1 MLSNIVIA
9 TDGSEASRA
18 MLRCMDG
25 LRKVGSKEAALV
37 HVFHIRDVG
46 GLYTSLQKL
55 MLPELEKQA
64 EILRGFGFKV
74 DLLTPLGIPYYEIN
88 RIARERSASMIVVGS
103 LGASLINEILLGS
116 TAHSILQNTVLPT
129 LLIRIEI
136 TEENG
141 GLKCRVACDNLFKH
155 ILFPT
160 DFSDNA
166 EHALHYLEH
175 VVKETNAGV
184 TLLHVQDQSKIG
196 KHLEERLEEFNR
208 IDLERLEGIRSRLK
222 EFGVSTVNIEI
233 PYGLPTRVILEKARS
248 SAYSLILMG
257 SQGRGFIHEVFM
269 GSVANNIARYAPLPV
284 LFVPAPR

>member
-1 MLSNIVIA
+1 MA

-18 MLRCMDG
+18 MLGCLDG

-46 GLYTSLQKL
+46 GFYTSLQKL
-55 MLPELEKQA
+55 MLPELEKQE

-136 TEENG
+136 IEENG

-166 EHALHYLEH
+166 EHALFYLEH

-284 LFVPAPR
+284 LFIPAPR